1 MRDRFLRRL
10 ARLVLSHPR
19 AVIGVV
25 VLHLA
30 AAAVVVPG
38 LRVEAGHSALVD
50 PDNEHQKR
58 FQSFLGRYGS
68 PNLLIAVV
76 EGGDERLRRQAID
89 ALLESLPRRRTAG
102 SPPSCRAEDK
112 PRSAGCV
119 RDAVGR
125 VDLEKL
131 KSRALLYLPADQVE
145 QLVTMLKRDG
155 FGLRK
160 LLAIGSLPALFSAM
174 AEAVEEN
181 AEEQGPLEGE
191 QREQAE
197 QVLDVFARFIA
208 LFERQVRGT
217 RKAVPLE
224 EALFSQSVRSGV
236 DSRGYLSSDDGKLKL
251 CLIRP
256 VNDSDEPTVVVPL
269 VGYVQ
274 RHADAA
280 ARSLGAICQKSSCPD
295 GPLRVK
301 LTGLPAIVA
310 DETRIVGRDVAV
322 TSLVATA
329 GILALFIF
337 GFRSI
342 RQTALGV
349 PPLLIGMLCT
359 LAFVRL
365 AFGTL
370 NLVTAAFIATLL
382 GLGIDFAVHMLSRF
396 NEARRKGAAVRE
408 AVEGAILGAGPGILT
423 GALTTSGAF
432 VALAVNDFRAFSQL
446 GIITGVGL
454 VFVLLTTL
462 TLMPAMLVL
471 PGLRRLQGKPA
482 PLPKSPPRLDL
493 PGVVVRRP
501 LAFTLVGLALAGA
514 MLLKAQQVPWSYD
527 YIKLMPQKL
536 TSVRSLEQL
545 SEKTDYSAG
554 VAAVEARSAEEARR
568 MAARLAKMSTVRRVD
583 ALTTYVPT
591 DQQKKLRL
599 LAELKPIL
607 DDAAPRAAAP
617 DSVDV
622 AAVAEAVTTLKDSL
636 EDARF
641 EAKRGGA
648 DAEARMLAK
657 PAAAVASL
665 LRALRQVRN
674 SDAAKRLAALRR
686 ELLDGLDQGVA
697 VLKQNVGAEPVTVER
712 LLDQLPAGLR
722 DRLYNA
728 GRFAVYAYPARSI
741 GDKAFLERF
750 ISEVRRVSDSATGF
764 PVTHWESSRSIEAGF
779 RDASI
784 AATIALVLL
793 LLIDFRSVSYT
804 LLALAPLGIG
814 IAWMWGG
821 MSLMGMDYT
830 YVNIIAFPLIIGI
843 GVASGVHILHRYR
856 QEGTGDVA
864 VVVRFTGMAVFL
876 SAATTMVGFGSL
888 ALAQHQGAAGLG
900 ILLLVGVGSCLLAAT
915 LFLPAVLQL
924 LRRLVRPD
932 SRRE

>member
-1 MRDRFLRRL
+1 MRDRLLRRL

-19 AVIGVV
+19 AVVAVV
-25 VLHLA
+25 ALHLA

-50 PDNEHQKR
+50 PENEHQRR
-58 FQSFLGRYGS
+58 FRSFLGRYGS

-76 EGGDERLRRQAID
+76 EGGDERRRRRAID
-89 ALLESLPRRRTAG
+89 ALIESLPRERDAG
-102 SPPSCRAEDK
+102 SPACRADDG

-119 RDAVGR
+119 RDVVGR
-125 VDLEKL
+125 IDLEMI
-131 KSRALLYLPADQVE
+131 KSRALLYLPVDQVK

-160 LLAIGSLPALFSAM
+160 LLSINSLPALISAM

-181 AEEQGPLEGE
+181 AEEQGPLEGK

-197 QVLDVFARFIA
+197 QVLDVFARLIG
-208 LFERQVRGT
+208 LIERQVRGA
-217 RKAVPLE
+217 RDVGVPLE
-224 EALFSQSVRSGV
+224 EALFSQSVQSGV
-236 DSRGYLSSDDGKLKL
+236 DSRGYLSSPDGTLKL

-256 VNDSDEPTVVVPL
+256 VSDSDEPGAVVPL

-274 RHADAA
+274 RQADAA
-280 ARSLGAICQKSSCPD
+280 ARRLGAACRKHPCPD

-301 LTGLPAIVA
+301 LTGLPAIIA
-310 DETRIVGRDVAV
+310 DETRIVGRDVAL

-365 AFGTL
+365 VFGTL

-382 GLGIDFAVHMLSRF
+382 GLGIDFAVHLLSRF
-396 NEARRKGAAVRE
+396 NEARRKGAAVPE
-408 AVEGAILGAGPGILT
+408 AAEGAIMGAGPGILT

-432 VALAVNDFRAFSQL
+432 IALAVNDFRAFSQL

-454 VFVLLTTL
+454 VLVLLATL

-471 PGLRRLQGKPA
+471 PRLRGLQGKPS
-482 PLPKSPPRLDL
+482 PLPKGPPRLDL

-536 TSVRSLEQL
+536 TSVRALEQL
-545 SEKTDYSAG
+545 SKKTDYSEG
-554 VAAVEARSAEEARR
+554 VAAVEARSAREARR
-568 MAARLAKMSTVRRVD
+568 MAARLGKMATVRRVD
-583 ALTTYVPT
+583 ALTSYVPS
-591 DQQKKLRL
+591 DQQEKLRL
-599 LAELKPIL
+599 LAELRPIF
-607 DDAAPRAAAP
+607 DGAPPRPEAP

-622 AAVAEAVTTLKDSL
+622 EAVATAVTALKDSL

-641 EAKRGGA
+641 EAQRGGA
-648 DAEARMLAK
+648 DAEARLLQK
-657 PAAAVASL
+657 PVAAVAAL
-665 LRALRQVRN
+665 QRALKQVPG
-674 SDAAKRLAALRR
+674 AAAAERLAALRR
-686 ELLDGLDQGVA
+686 ELLAGLDQGVA
-697 VLKQNVGAEPVTVER
+697 ILRQNVGAEPVTVAR
-712 LLDQLPAGLR
+712 LLARLPAGLR
-722 DRLYNA
+722 DRLHHA

-750 ISEVRRVSDSATGF
+750 VRDVRRVSRTATGF

-784 AATIALVLL
+784 AATVALVLL
-793 LLIDFRSVSYT
+793 LLLDFRSVTYT

-821 MSLMGMDYT
+821 MSLMGMAYT

-864 VVVRFTGMAVFL
+864 PVVRYTGMAVFL

-932 SRRE
+932 R